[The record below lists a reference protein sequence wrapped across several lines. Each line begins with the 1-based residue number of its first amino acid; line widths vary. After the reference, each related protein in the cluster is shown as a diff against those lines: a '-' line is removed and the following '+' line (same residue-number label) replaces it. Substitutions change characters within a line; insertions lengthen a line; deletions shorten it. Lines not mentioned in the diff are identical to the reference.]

1 MNIRYLAALVSAL
14 MLFGCARAPTDYAAE
29 MKPALDAF
37 VEAWNTGDVDKL
49 DASTTEDFMRTS
61 PAGMEADSREAMKG
75 VMTALRASYPDARVV
90 ITDTRYDA
98 DRAFLNWTFTG
109 TNTGPGDMPPTG
121 KPVQLSGYT
130 VTHFD
135 GDKIAHEEV
144 YFDVLSW
151 MTQLGATLTPPGSD
165 AVKQAAIEAFVEA
178 WNTGDVDKLDA
189 STTEDFMRTSPAG
202 MEADSREAMKGVITA
217 LRTSYPDAR
226 VAITDS
232 HYGADRAFLNW
243 TFTGTNTGPGDM
255 PPTDNPV
262 QLNGYTVTHFDGDRI
277 AHEEVY
283 FDVLSWMTQLGATLT
298 PPGG

>member
-1 MNIRYLAALVSAL
+1 
-14 MLFGCARAPTDYAAE
+14 MLFRS
-29 MKPALDAF
+29 
-37 VEAWNTGDVDKL
+37 GD
-49 DASTTEDFMRTS
+49 R
-61 PAGMEADSREAMKG
+61 
-75 VMTALRASYPDARVV
+75 
-90 ITDTRYDA
+90 
-98 DRAFLNWTFTG
+98 
-109 TNTGPGDMPPTG
+109 
-121 KPVQLSGYT
+121 
-130 VTHFD
+130 
-135 GDKIAHEEV
+135 IAHEEV

-189 STTEDFMRTSPAG
+189 STTENFMRTSPAG
-202 MEADSREAMKGVITA
+202 MEADSREAMKGVMTA
-217 LRTSYPDAR
+217 LRASYPDAK
-226 VAITDS
+226 VVITDTR
-232 HYGADRAFLNW
+232 YGADRAFLNW

-255 PPTDNPV
+255 PPTGKPV